1 MVLDGVVLL
10 AAPTPRSQAYVQ
22 ALVAHELKP
31 SLVILLGAERPAA
44 PPMTGG
50 LSEWDGVAL
59 PDLSESVSLSCMR
72 ARVPVRHC
80 IDGDVN
86 SPEALALL
94 SDAAPRVLIYSGVG
108 GRIVASPALDLGR
121 QVLHLH
127 SGWLPD
133 YRGSTTIY
141 YALLN
146 GDGPGVTALMLDQ
159 GIDTG
164 PMVARKRYSRPPSGM
179 DIDNIYDSAIRA
191 DLLVEVMRDYHA
203 DGRFSRVTAQN
214 PTEGATHY
222 VIHPVLKHLALLSLA
237 PPPSS

>member
-22 ALVAHELKP
+22 ALLANDLKP
-31 SLVILLGAERPAA
+31 SLVILLGAECSPAS
-44 PPMTGG
+44 PMTGG
-50 LSEWDGVAL
+50 LSEWEGVAL

-72 ARVPVRHC
+72 ARVPLRHC
-80 IDGDVN
+80 LDGDVN

-94 SDAAPRVLIYSGVG
+94 SEVAPRVLIYSGVG
-108 GRIVASPALDLGR
+108 GRIVAPAVLDLGR

-146 GDGPGVTALMLDQ
+146 GDVPGVSALMLDP

-164 PMVARKRYSRPPSGM
+164 PLVARKRYSRPPFGM
-179 DIDNIYDSAIRA
+179 DIDNLYDSAIRA
-191 DLLVEVMRDYHA
+191 DLLVQVMRDYHIT
-203 DGRFSRVTAQN
+203 GSFSRVTVQN
-214 PTEGATHY
+214 PAEGATHY
-222 VIHPVLKHLALLSLA
+222 VIHPVLKHLALLSL